1 MSDVLDIGHLATRI
15 RGSSAEHAQQL
26 AGQVRELADRQ
37 LARAL
42 DGAGERAL
50 ARAGLPAGAVA
61 AVERIDLHL
70 QVAPGVPV
78 GELARGWAG
87 ALEARLARL
96 LAELPPGDAD
106 PDAPAVWFADP
117 WAAELRHLERCAGG
131 EPEAWWAFDLAGD
144 GGEADPLAPATILT
158 RWLRRNPPR
167 AIATMAQ
174 LARSEARIAARLTP
188 AEADALGA
196 ALIATLPTRPTRPR
210 VARPGE
216 QALPPDGNADA
227 TRSDAADFANATRQ
241 FAPIAAR
248 LASAASPAQAAP
260 WLTALVLA
268 TRPAISTLPTEQLR
282 AHIAALAHGAPPP
295 SSASTNAHAAPR
307 SSNAP
312 EAPTAADALDATGFT
327 PDAAPH
333 ALHATHAGGL
343 LLLLRPLQR
352 LGLLP
357 NAARL
362 GPALGDL
369 ALTALR
375 RVLAPLPTGERVVAE
390 ERERPLLAVFAP
402 EHDWREPISRI
413 PIAEPDAAGQLLDA
427 LVAAIPPDIAF
438 APGSLRQLFGSASP
452 AFPTAEA
459 HRLAALLL
467 RPGQLRVTPWD
478 AELAWPLAAV
488 DLALRRA
495 GWDQDPGWLPWLGRS
510 IRFRFGEAS

>member
-1 MSDVLDIGHLATRI
+1 MSDVLDIGRLATRI
-15 RGSSAEHAQQL
+15 RSDDAEHAQQL

-61 AVERIDLHL
+61 AVERLDLHL

-87 ALEARLARL
+87 ALEAQLARL
-96 LAELPPGDAD
+96 LAECPPGDAD
-106 PDAPAVWFADP
+106 PDATAVWFADP
-117 WAAELRHLERCAGG
+117 WAAELRHLERCAAG

-144 GGEADPLAPATILT
+144 GDEADPLAPIAILT
-158 RWLRRNPPR
+158 RWLARNPPR
-167 AIATMAQ
+167 AIATMAG
-174 LARSEARIAARLTP
+174 LARHAPAIATRLTA
-188 AEADALGA
+188 AEADALST
-196 ALIATLPTRPTRPR
+196 ALIA
-210 VARPGE
+210 VAAARSHVEPSGPKP
-216 QALPPDGNADA
+216 ALPLGVANVSPPPD
-227 TRSDAADFANATRQ
+227 ADFA
-241 FAPIAAR
+241 APADGLIHLAAR
-248 LASAASPAQAAP
+248 LIAAATPAQARP
-260 WLTALVLA
+260 WLAVLLLTLQPATSRLTADRLTARV
-268 TRPAISTLPTEQLR
+268 
-282 AHIAALAHGAPPP
+282 AALAHGMNPPTGAQSSPSPSPSTAPK
-295 SSASTNAHAAPR
+295 TAP
-307 SSNAP
+307 SNATD
-312 EAPTAADALDATGFT
+312 APGDFGLT
-327 PDAAPH
+327 PDATTH
-333 ALHATHAGGL
+333 AIHAGGL
-343 LLLLRPLQR
+343 LLLLRPLAR

-357 NAARL
+357 DAAQL

-375 RVLAPLPTGERVVAE
+375 RVLAPLPPGERAVAE

-402 EHDWREPISRI
+402 ECDWRDPINRI
-413 PIAEPDAAGQLLDA
+413 PVAHPHTAGQILDA

-438 APGSLRQLFGSASP
+438 APGSLRQIFGLASP
-452 AFPTAEA
+452 AFPTAYV

-467 RPGQLRVTPWD
+467 RPGELRVTPWQ

-510 IRFRFGEAS
+510 VRFRFGEAS